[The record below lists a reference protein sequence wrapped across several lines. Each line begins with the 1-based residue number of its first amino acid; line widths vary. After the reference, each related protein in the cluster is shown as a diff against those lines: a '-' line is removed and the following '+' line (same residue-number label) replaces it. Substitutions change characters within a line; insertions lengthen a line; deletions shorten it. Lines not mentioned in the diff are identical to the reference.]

1 MHISNWKKYVFKI
14 FFQPWKISI
23 EHNSG
28 DGTEIRYFQIPSYP
42 IPRNKWH
49 KRGLPTHDSFLN
61 LCPFLLTQT
70 VSRMIQG
77 TIYIPLCTLAITYNP
92 TPCSHGNKWYPQ
104 LGFESYSSRKDYV
117 EGGYGREGH
126 ILRNAEELNHRKAR
140 FWYIE
145 IFDCGGPHCLCWF
158 NIKKY
163 GNIF

>member
-1 MHISNWKKYVFKI
+1 MVKYSIFKCTYQTEKKYVFKI

-49 KRGLPTHDSFLN
+49 KRGLPTHDSILN
-61 LCPFLLTQT
+61 LCSFLLTQT

-104 LGFESYSSRKDYV
+104 LGFESYSSRKDSMWRV
-117 EGGYGREGH
+117 VM
-126 ILRNAEELNHRKAR
+126 EERATSLGMLKN
-140 FWYIE
+140 
-145 IFDCGGPHCLCWF
+145 
-158 NIKKY
+158 
-163 GNIF
+163 